1 MNKKKILIVDDEAAF
16 TRMVKYA
23 LEKTGRYEVREE
35 NLSVRALDVA
45 LEFQPDLAILDIMMP
60 DIDGSQVAQL
70 FKTDERLKN
79 TPIIFMTAIIPK
91 EELESEANRKYILY
105 LRKPV
110 TLVQIVEGIEQA
122 LLTANT
128 DDAPVGPF

>member
-1 MNKKKILIVDDEAAF
+1 MKKTKILIVDDEAAF
-16 TRMVKYA
+16 TRMVKFS

-35 NLSVRALDVA
+35 NLSVHALEAA

-60 DIDGSQVAQL
+60 DIDGSQVAQS
-70 FKTDERLKN
+70 FKTDERLQKI
-79 TPIIFMTAIIPK
+79 PINFLTAIIPK
-91 EELESEANRKYILY
+91 EELDESAEQHKYVLY

-122 LLTANT
+122 LALL
-128 DDAPVGPF
+128 